1 MHEQR
6 SILVVDASAS
16 FIFYTAMMLKK
27 LQYSVQ
33 SATSAKDALSIIARS
48 TPAVVITDSVLPSTS
63 GLELLKQVKSNNSIN
78 FIPVII
84 HSSIAEAWVK
94 DDCTQAGCD
103 AFFCKPASPEALF
116 GAIQAATEATPR
128 RHIRIKTSLRA
139 RRGGDAGAPQ
149 PEGTEEV
156 TELSEGGLYL
166 KTALPAPVGAV
177 VPLTILMRNHEI
189 RVHAKVLYGS
199 PKAGGVPGMGMKFT
213 DLSAS
218 DRDYLREFIRQQ
230 VMSTIARD

>member
-1 MHEQR
+1 MQEQR

-27 LQYSVQ
+27 LQYTVQ
-33 SATSAKDALSIIARS
+33 SATSAGEALSIIARS
-48 TPAVVITDSVLPSTS
+48 APAVVITDSVLPGTS
-63 GLELLKQVKSNNSIN
+63 GLEFLKQIKNNNSIN

-84 HSSIAEAWVK
+84 HSSLADAWVR

-116 GAIQAATEATPR
+116 GAIQAITEATPR

-139 RRGGDAGAPQ
+139 RRGGDAGTPQ

-166 KTALPAPVGAV
+166 RTTQPAPLGAV

-189 RVHAKVLYGS
+189 HVHAKVLYG
-199 PKAGGVPGMGMKFT
+199 PQKTGAAPGMGMKFT
-213 DLSAS
+213 DLNAG
-218 DRDYLREFIRQQ
+218 DRDHLREFIRQQ

>member
-27 LQYSVQ
+27 LQYTVQ
-33 SATSAKDALSIIARS
+33 SATSAKEALSIIARS
-48 TPAVVITDSVLPSTS
+48 APAVVITDSVLPGTS
-63 GLELLKQVKSNNSIN
+63 GLELLKQIKNNNSIN

-84 HSSIAEAWVK
+84 HSSIADAWVK
-94 DDCTQAGCD
+94 DESTQAGCD

-116 GAIQAATEATPR
+116 RAIQAATEATPR

-139 RRGGDAGAPQ
+139 RRGAEGGSPQ
-149 PEGTEEV
+149 PQGTEEV
-156 TELSEGGLYL
+156 TELSEEGFYL
-166 KTALPAPVGAV
+166 RTTLPAPVGAI

-189 RVHAKVLYGS
+189 RVHAKVLYEA

-218 DRDYLREFIRQQ
+218 DRDHLREFIRQQ